1 MEEKSVADAIRE
13 LEDDFAAGRIGSKEF
28 VRAMKDLL
36 ARRTPG
42 SSRHAETW
50 AEPPAPAAP
59 AAETPAE
66 SAPAP
71 AEQPAPSPPAP
82 ARPKA
87 KPAVPD
93 TTPFNQPDLPPIRV
107 APKPRSAEPRP
118 RVIVKGAAPWE
129 KEEDQV
135 RFESVE
141 AKERRRASGGI
152 IHDGQGVFRERLASL
167 ADEEVKGLLQA
178 KDPNMAAGLSLLLG
192 GGGQF
197 YLGQHWLGAAF
208 LAVYLLSLLGLLYG
222 ENWVLYV
229 LAPAQIL
236 GAALAQRDAQARN
249 EGIVQRRA
257 AGERMKRR
265 GESSFDP
272 DKAVRNTEKLG

>member
-42 SSRHAETW
+42 PARHAETW

-71 AEQPAPSPPAP
+71 AAQPASPKPAP
-82 ARPKA
+82 ARPKP
-87 KPAVPD
+87 KSPVPD

-107 APKPRSAEPRP
+107 TPKARAAESKP

-141 AKERRRASGGI
+141 AKEKRRATGGI
-152 IHDGQGVFRERLASL
+152 IHDGEGVLRERLASL
-167 ADEEVKGLLQA
+167 ADEEVKGLLQE
-178 KDPNMAAGLSLLLG
+178 KDPNTAAGLSLFLG

-197 YLGQHWLGAAF
+197 YLGQSWLGAAF
-208 LAVYLLSLLGLLYG
+208 LAVYLLSLLGLFYD

-236 GAALAQRDAQARN
+236 GAALAQRDAKARN
-249 EGIVQRRA
+249 EGIAQRRA